1 MTTIRTW
8 RDGRVQ
14 DVQADDPQLVEQE
27 ATRVRLMHVAN
38 MRRLDLRGRRDY
50 LDKVERREGL
60 PARLALQDAFGAD
73 WEARR
78 AKE

>member
-8 RDGRVQ
+8 RDGRIQ
-14 DVQADDPQLVEQE
+14 DVPADDPRLAEQE

-50 LDKVERREGL
+50 LENVERREGL
-60 PARLALQDAFGAD
+60 PHRIALQDAFGAD

-78 AKE
+78 AKG

>member
-8 RDGRVQ
+8 LDGRVQ

-27 ATRVRLMHVAN
+27 ATRVRLIHVAN

-50 LDKVERREGL
+50 LANVERREGL
-60 PARLALQDAFGAD
+60 PARLALQDAFAAD

-78 AKE
+78 EKT